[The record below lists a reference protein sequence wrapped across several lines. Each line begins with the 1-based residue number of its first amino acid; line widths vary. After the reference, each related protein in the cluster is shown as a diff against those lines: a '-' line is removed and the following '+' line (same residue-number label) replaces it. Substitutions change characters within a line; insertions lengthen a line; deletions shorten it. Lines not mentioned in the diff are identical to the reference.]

1 MVAAN
6 QQPKASGGSAL
17 KRLKK
22 SLQVAG
28 VVGQTSKASRSK
40 KDRKRGAPSEAGKN
54 DADKKL
60 SLIRGEFNPFEQKHQ
75 KTKFEIL
82 GRKMKG
88 TSGKPTLSKQ
98 IGEENRKKTLLVE
111 MKNKHRR
118 GGIIDKRFG
127 ENNPNMTPEEKM
139 LERFTREKQKSTRNT
154 GGSMFNLEDDDEDLS
169 LTHYGQS
176 LSNMDDFDDAG
187 LGLSDDEN
195 DRKQMDGKIVSR
207 LHFGGFEDDVP
218 EGENERHKSKNEV
231 MKEIIAKSK
240 MHKLERQT
248 AKQEDDEMREELDD
262 ELNDIRG
269 LLETKPA
276 RKPLPS
282 QNALFKRNENE
293 NPTSKLEESLDDYS
307 DYDKAIRDLANDQ
320 RAQATDRT
328 KTEEELA
335 LEEKEQLEKAE
346 RARKRRMEGL
356 DSDSEDEGSKKRS
369 HKKRKGA
376 PQGDELDD
384 DFLAELEEDVN
395 QLGQGLTLEDIQ
407 NGLVD
412 EDDEEEGSE
421 DNQED
426 DDEEDEEEEEE
437 DDDDDEEETDNEDI
451 EDIEEDDDEVP
462 VFGDD
467 NGEDDMNE
475 FGKSG
480 VVQPKKSKAPAAR
493 SEKREIPFTFECPTT
508 HDEFLEIL
516 QGLTVEDSVIVTKR
530 IRVLYHIKLAQENK
544 AKLAQFLGVL
554 VDHMAYVA
562 STESPLP
569 TQVLE
574 DLGNHV
580 FELAKQLPEPA
591 AQVYNAKLKKMQSEM
606 AKKMKHSGSAWPD
619 VEDLTLLRSIGQIFS
634 TSDLSHPIATPA
646 LLFMCHALAQCR
658 VQTEVDIGR
667 GLFLTLLAYEYQKVS
682 KRFMPECLTF
692 LNRCFVIL
700 APKSAFR
707 NKQHI
712 PGSFPIPEEKNVDL
726 SIMKPSGQ
734 DIESI
739 SSVQLETL
747 ATETETSGDDNVKLS
762 LLQGALRMFE
772 RYLQLYAA
780 TPAFL
785 EVFQDT
791 LDLLEQ
797 LDLDEYRWHS
807 DVKILMSTVK
817 NRLERQIK
825 FCIEKRTKTPLR
837 MQQHRPIPIA
847 QHLPKF
853 EKAYSMDKHYDPD
866 HERSQMHKL
875 ESQIKKEKKG
885 ALRELRK
892 DNQFVAREKAKE
904 RKHKDDEYN
913 KMVKGVMNILEGEQS
928 EMKRLEREK
937 GKK

>member
-1 MVAAN
+1 
-6 QQPKASGGSAL
+6 
-17 KRLKK
+17 
-22 SLQVAG
+22 
-28 VVGQTSKASRSK
+28 
-40 KDRKRGAPSEAGKN
+40 
-54 DADKKL
+54 
-60 SLIRGEFNPFEQKHQ
+60 
-75 KTKFEIL
+75 
-82 GRKMKG
+82 
-88 TSGKPTLSKQ
+88 
-98 IGEENRKKTLLVE
+98 

-139 LERFTREKQKSTRNT
+139 LERFTREKQKSSRTT

-187 LGLSDDEN
+187 LGLSDEED
-195 DRKQMDGKIVSR
+195 DRKQMDSKIVSR

-248 AKQEDDEMREELDD
+248 AKQEDDDMREELDD

-269 LLETKPA
+269 LLSTNPV

-293 NPTSKLEESLDDYS
+293 NPISKLDETLDDYS
-307 DYDKAIRDLANDQ
+307 EYDKAIRELANDQ

-335 LEEKEQLEKAE
+335 IEEKEQLEKAE

-356 DSDSEDEGSKKRS
+356 ESDSEDEGSKKRS

-376 PQGDELDD
+376 PQGDDLDD
-384 DFLAELEEDVN
+384 DFLAELEDDVN

-412 EDDEEEGSE
+412 EDD
-421 DNQED
+421 
-426 DDEEDEEEEEE
+426 DEEEEEE
-437 DDDDDEEETDNEDI
+437 EGSSDGEDDEEEGDDEEGDEEDEETDNEDI
-451 EDIEEDDDEVP
+451 EDIEEGDEEIP

-480 VVQPKKSKAPAAR
+480 VVQPKKKALANKP
-493 SEKREIPFTFECPTT
+493 EKREIPFTFDCPST
-508 HDEFLEIL
+508 HDEFLKIL
-516 QGLTVEDSVIVTKR
+516 DGLTVEDSVIVTKR

-544 AKLAQFLGVL
+544 AKLTQFLGVL

-580 FELAKQLPEPA
+580 FELSKQLPEPA

-646 LLFMCHALAQCR
+646 LLFMCHALSQCR
-658 VQTEVDIGR
+658 IQTEIDIGR
-667 GLFLTLLAYEYQKVS
+667 GLFLTLLAYEVS
-682 KRFMPECLTF
+682 
-692 LNRCFVIL
+692 
-700 APKSAFR
+700 
-707 NKQHI
+707 
-712 PGSFPIPEEKNVDL
+712 
-726 SIMKPSGQ
+726 
-734 DIESI
+734 IELI
-739 SSVQLETL
+739 
-747 ATETETSGDDNVKLS
+747 
-762 LLQGALRMFE
+762 
-772 RYLQLYAA
+772 
-780 TPAFL
+780 
-785 EVFQDT
+785 
-791 LDLLEQ
+791 
-797 LDLDEYRWHS
+797 
-807 DVKILMSTVK
+807 
-817 NRLERQIK
+817 
-825 FCIEKRTKTPLR
+825 
-837 MQQHRPIPIA
+837 
-847 QHLPKF
+847 
-853 EKAYSMDKHYDPD
+853 
-866 HERSQMHKL
+866 
-875 ESQIKKEKKG
+875 
-885 ALRELRK
+885 
-892 DNQFVAREKAKE
+892 
-904 RKHKDDEYN
+904 
-913 KMVKGVMNILEGEQS
+913 
-928 EMKRLEREK
+928 
-937 GKK
+937 